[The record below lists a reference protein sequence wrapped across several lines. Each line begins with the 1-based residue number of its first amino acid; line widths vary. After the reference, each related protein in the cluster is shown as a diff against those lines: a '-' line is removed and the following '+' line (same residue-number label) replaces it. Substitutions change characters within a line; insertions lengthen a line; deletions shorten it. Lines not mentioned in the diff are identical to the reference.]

1 MQEHRPSHRLAGVWA
16 AALTAADDQLALD
29 IGRSVAHA
37 RWLLAHGCDGVLL
50 LGTTGEANSLSYAE
64 RLDLIGASAATI
76 EADRLMIG
84 IGSSSLA
91 DAVALGRTSL
101 AAGCPNLLALP
112 PFYYKTAS
120 EDGLF
125 AFFAEVI
132 ERIGDPRL
140 RLFLYNIPKLSGVAV
155 TVELFARL
163 VTAFPGTV
171 EGIKDAAGDWLA
183 TERLI
188 ADFPDHAIFCGP
200 ERFLLE
206 TLRAGGAGCIASTA
220 NVLAPLLQRQYRAW
234 RTPEADRLQAEVEAS
249 RAALDAAPMVAALK
263 ALTRRRSG
271 DAAWRNL
278 LPPLQPLAPDVERA
292 LFARLAAIRFFD
304 LVPEMAAA

>member
-1 MQEHRPSHRLAGVWA
+1 MQDHRPTHRLAGVWA
-16 AALTAADDQLALD
+16 AALSALDDRLALD
-29 IGRSVAHA
+29 LGRSVAHA
-37 RWLLAHGCDGVLL
+37 RWLLANGCDGVLM

-64 RLDLIGASAATI
+64 RLELIGVAANALP
-76 EADRLMIG
+76 ADRLMLG
-84 IGSSSLA
+84 IGSSSLG
-91 DAVALGRTSL
+91 DAVALGRTAL

-112 PFYYKTAS
+112 PYYFKSPT

-125 AFFAEVI
+125 SFFAELI

-140 RLFLYNIPKLSGVAV
+140 RLFLYNIPKLSGVAI
-155 TVELFARL
+155 TADLFARL

-171 EGIKDAAGDWLA
+171 EGIKDADGDWTA

-188 ADFPDHAIFCGP
+188 TDFPGHAIFCGP
-200 ERFLLE
+200 ERFLLG

-234 RTPEADRLQAEVEAS
+234 RTPDADRLQDEIEAT
-249 RAALDAAPMVAALK
+249 RAALGSIPIVAALK

-278 LPPLQPLAPDVERA
+278 LPPLQPLSPEAEGA
-292 LFARLAAIRFFD
+292 LFARLAAVRFFD
-304 LVPEMAAA
+304 LIPEMAAA